1 MSGIHNKILEH
12 LRTNL
17 IAALITTI
25 IPVDASVPG
34 VVKIGALQ
42 GDPSP
47 ESARISVSIYTNDPD
62 KIVGGGVTAL
72 PAGWNDEVEEVE
84 IGGAITHKRRF
95 TIKASCLYVE
105 TRESEDDMRS
115 ISSTVRDRIE
125 IALLKMSFS
134 GVSSGDE
141 YVSRGVTSEEL
152 HGEMLQAG
160 GPPDAYQYEIKIRF
174 SVLTTRTGVN

>member
-1 MSGIHNKILEH
+1 MSIHNQILEH
-12 LRTNL
+12 LRDKLT
-17 IAALITTI
+17 ADLITSI
-25 IPVDASVPG
+25 IPADKSVPG
-34 VVKIGALQ
+34 VIKIGALQ

-47 ESARISVSIYTNDPD
+47 EVARISVTLYTNDPD
-62 KIVGGGVTAL
+62 KIVGGGVTAM
-72 PAGWNDEVEEVE
+72 GRSWDDEVEEVE

-105 TRESEDDMRS
+105 TREAEEEMRS
-115 ISSTVRDRIE
+115 ISSLVRERLE
-125 IALLKMSFS
+125 VSLLKMSFA